1 MSQKPRLPE
10 ELSELDAALSRIRFR
25 PRASLGPEV
34 IGRLR
39 RVERSK
45 GAASSRL
52 RRPSLWAIAAGLLI
66 ATTGAGWLADRARGT
81 TVDHCC
87 YDFDGGGPAD
97 DGVLVVST
105 RGEAVRRITI
115 YEDRDGS
122 RSLTPSDVVRFDRGS
137 RLAVAA
143 GPSEGAITARHCCS
157 DLDGGGSADDGL
169 LVVTI
174 PPDRVRLVGLY
185 ERRPGSPSAQL
196 LLR

>member
-1 MSQKPRLPE
+1 MSKTPRIPP
-10 ELSELDAALSRIRFR
+10 ELSDLDAALGRIRFR

-39 RVERSK
+39 RGERSK
-45 GAASSRL
+45 GAAPLRG

-66 ATTGAGWLADRARGT
+66 AVTSAGWLAERARGI

-105 RGEAVRRITI
+105 GGDAVRRITV

-122 RSLTPSDVVRFDRGS
+122 RSLTPADVVRFDRGS
-137 RLAVAA
+137 RLALAA
-143 GPSEGAITARHCCS
+143 ATAEGAITARHCCS
-157 DLDGGGSADDGL
+157 DLDGGGPPDDGL

-174 PPDRVRLVGLY
+174 PPDQVRLVGLY
-185 ERRPGSPSAQL
+185 ERKPDSSSTQL

>member
-1 MSQKPRLPE
+1 MSETPRIPK
-10 ELSELDAALSRIRFR
+10 ELSELDAALARIRFR

-39 RVERSK
+39 RGERSK
-45 GAASSRL
+45 GAAPSRGH
-52 RRPSLWAIAAGLLI
+52 RPSLWAIAAGLLI
-66 ATTGAGWLADRARGT
+66 AVTGGGWLAERARGT

-105 RGEAVRRITI
+105 RGEAVRRIAI

-122 RSLTPSDVVRFDRGS
+122 RSLTPGDVVRFDRGS

-143 GPSEGAITARHCCS
+143 GTSDGAITARHCCS
-157 DLDGGGSADDGL
+157 DLDGGGPADDGL

-174 PPDRVRLVGLY
+174 PPDQVRLVGLY
-185 ERRPGSPSAQL
+185 ESRPGSASTQL
-196 LLR
+196 PLR